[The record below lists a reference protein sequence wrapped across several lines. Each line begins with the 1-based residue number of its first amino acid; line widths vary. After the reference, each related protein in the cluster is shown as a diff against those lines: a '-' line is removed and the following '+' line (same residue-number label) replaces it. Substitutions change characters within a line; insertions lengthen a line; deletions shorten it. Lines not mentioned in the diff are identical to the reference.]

1 MYLRQ
6 KTYMIHLVGLDL
18 SSLQFKTRNDDV
30 DPQWTP
36 KENKYRFDDSCW
48 YCCCWLLFIVVFLDC
63 CCLWLLL
70 LIVTGDCCWLFIIIV
85 DCCWMF
91 VCKIMENKLR
101 LKGPTFLFTSLTL
114 RGLALNFLNK
124 TAGLN

>member
-36 KENKYRFDDSCW
+36 KENKYRFDDSC
-48 YCCCWLLFIVVFLDC
+48 
-63 CCLWLLL
+63 
-70 LIVTGDCCWLFIIIV
+70 
-85 DCCWMF
+85 
-91 VCKIMENKLR
+91 
-101 LKGPTFLFTSLTL
+101 
-114 RGLALNFLNK
+114 
-124 TAGLN
+124 